1 MQLKHYAYVL
11 FSHFCAS
18 SFLGRIYSS
27 LFEKSAGTLHTTTS
41 SFPPF
46 RVFIFSLTVIDVFLC
61 HCFFWIL
68 GRFPKCIPLFF
79 PFSQPSG
86 PLTLQPC
93 STSPNTKRHML
104 EKKKINLRKVKWLC
118 LISCSKHTHT
128 RLLYCLHCVF
138 CIISPRSLHIS
149 YWIARWCKSV
159 RSLLIDAI
167 GIVPL
172 LSLPL
177 YFNNTQITHWHKRDG
192 VLVSCN
198 FWSREFFFIITLP
211 LPLPR
216 DVRSDKRKR
225 NKNISVRYVKQ
236 NRKFVHFSHQFIIMT
251 IIMSLCT
258 RRCKRERFCFFFQVE
273 DRCR

>member
-1 MQLKHYAYVL
+1 MCITRQSQTKKKKEKKKSKKKKTTNKQTNMQLKHYAYVL

-104 EKKKINLRKVKWLC
+104 EKK
-118 LISCSKHTHT
+118 LI
-128 RLLYCLHCVF
+128 
-138 CIISPRSLHIS
+138 
-149 YWIARWCKSV
+149 WEKSNGY
-159 RSLLIDAI
+159 A
-167 GIVPL
+167 
-172 LSLPL
+172 
-177 YFNNTQITHWHKRDG
+177 
-192 VLVSCN
+192 
-198 FWSREFFFIITLP
+198 
-211 LPLPR
+211 
-216 DVRSDKRKR
+216 
-225 NKNISVRYVKQ
+225 
-236 NRKFVHFSHQFIIMT
+236 
-251 IIMSLCT
+251 
-258 RRCKRERFCFFFQVE
+258 
-273 DRCR
+273 